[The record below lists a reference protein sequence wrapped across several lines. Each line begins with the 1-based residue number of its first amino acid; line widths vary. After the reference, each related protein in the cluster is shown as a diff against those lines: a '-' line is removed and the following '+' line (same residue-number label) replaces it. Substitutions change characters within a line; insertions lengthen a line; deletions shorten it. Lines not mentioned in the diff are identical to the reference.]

1 MIVRGYGIR
10 GARGVLTSEGELLVD
25 AAAVN
30 KRVWEL
36 AAQAESMGARVRKV
50 NKRRLDNLCKGGNHQ
65 GVVFVLSGGASRKS
79 PPLNPL
85 PKGGEVGLGPLPK
98 GGEINDIARKCAGET
113 VIALDGVS
121 DPQNLGAIARAAA
134 AFGVARL
141 IMPRA
146 GSAPMNAAAVKV
158 AGAAARRVSVV
169 RVGNLR
175 RALLTLGAAGW
186 RTVAVDERGD
196 AGFFVSPPAPPY
208 CWVFGGEGG
217 GLRRLTRE
225 SCDYSARL
233 PSVAGDAGCL
243 NVAAAVAGCLS
254 IQGLF
259 SLPAGK

>member
-10 GARGVLTSEGELLVD
+10 GARGVLAAEGELLVD

-50 NKRRLDNLCKGGNHQ
+50 NKRRLDNLCDGGNHQ
-65 GVVFVLSGGASRKS
+65 GVVFVVSH
-79 PPLNPL
+79 
-85 PKGGEVGLGPLPK
+85 EVGDGDDGVASVTMDLAQL
-98 GGEINDIARKCAGET
+98 ARKCAGET

-141 IMPRA
+141 LMPRA

-158 AGAAARRVSVV
+158 AGIAARRVSVV

-254 IQGLF
+254 IQGVWGL
-259 SLPAGK
+259 SPN

>member
-10 GARGVLTSEGELLVD
+10 GARGVLTSGGELLVD

-36 AAQAESMGARVRKV
+36 AAQAESIGARVRKV

-65 GVVFVLSGGASRKS
+65 GVVFVLPDGGAPS
-79 PPLNPL
+79 LNPL
-85 PKGGEVGLGPLPK
+85 LRGGEVKLA
-98 GGEINDIARKCAGET
+98 DIMRKCSPGNT

-121 DPQNLGAIARAAA
+121 DPQNLGAIARTAA
-134 AFGVARL
+134 AFGVIAIL
-141 IMPRA
+141 MPRA
-146 GSAPMNAAAVKV
+146 ASAPMNAAAVRV
-158 AGAAARRVSVV
+158 AGVAASRVVIV

-175 RALLTLGAAGW
+175 RALLTLADAGW
-186 RTVAVDERGD
+186 RTIAVDERGD
-196 AGFFVSPPAPPY
+196 EIFFNSPPPPPY

-254 IQGLF
+254 IQGLWR
-259 SLPAGK
+259 L